1 MIKCQGNC
9 NNCKKHLGDC
19 KAYEEVFN
27 ELQAEIKETLEQIKI
42 KAQNLSD

>member
-1 MIKCQGNC
+1 MIKKCLGNC

-27 ELQAEIKETLEQIKI
+27 ELELDVKKAIKEIQLQQIK
-42 KAQNLSD
+42 K